1 MSKAVITL
9 EVGADG
15 ELKLRAEFDPTIEK
29 DMTFDDHP
37 AAFIALKMVQTAA
50 SYVGGGD
57 TFYEEDERDDEL

>member
-9 EVGADG
+9 EVEAGG
-15 ELKLRAEFDPTIEK
+15 GLKIGVDFDPTVKE

-37 AAFIALKMVQTAA
+37 AAFIALKMVQTAK